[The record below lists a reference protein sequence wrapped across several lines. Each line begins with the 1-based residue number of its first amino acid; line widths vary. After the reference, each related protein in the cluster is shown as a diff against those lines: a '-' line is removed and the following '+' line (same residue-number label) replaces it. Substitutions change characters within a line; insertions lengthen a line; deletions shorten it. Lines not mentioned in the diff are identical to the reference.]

1 VPVVVDVARVP
12 LDYRS
17 TWMSNIYIMRL
28 SQGVEWAVHA
38 LLNLAWAATDCPV
51 PTAALAAGH
60 DHPPAY
66 LNKQLQRLVKAG
78 LLTSEPGAKGGFRL
92 ARGLESITLLD
103 VVDAIE
109 GPDPLFR
116 CREIRQCG
124 TIAVETS
131 ASDFTAACAVK
142 TAMIRAQSAWRAAL
156 GAQTLAAV
164 RAEADAHAPEVATA
178 VHRALA
184 R

>member
-1 VPVVVDVARVP
+1 
-12 LDYRS
+12 
-17 TWMSNIYIMRL
+17 MRL

-38 LLNLAWAATDCPV
+38 LLNLAWAAPDGAI
-51 PTAALAAGH
+51 PTAVLASGH

-78 LLTSEPGAKGGFRL
+78 LLTSEPGAQGGFRL

-116 CREIRQCG
+116 CGEIRQRG
-124 TIAVETS
+124 AIAAGIDAGCFKT
-131 ASDFTAACAVK
+131 ACAVN
-142 TAMIRAQSAWRAAL
+142 TAMLRAESAWRAAL
-156 GAQTLAAV
+156 SAQTLAAI
-164 RAEADAHAPEVATA
+164 RGEADAHSPEIAAA
-178 VHRALA
+178 VRRAFV
-184 R
+184 RD